1 MKQLGELKGMTG
13 RKLSFQKR
21 ELRRYIAPYGEDA
34 DHQSLINLG
43 KISQPHTHSAAVGGP
58 QAA

>member
-1 MKQLGELKGMTG
+1 MKQLGELKGMAE

-43 KISQPHTHSAAVGGP
+43 KISQPHTHSAAVH
-58 QAA
+58 